1 MDIIPVIA
9 DSALTGILFG
19 GESGFFTWGL
29 LNFILVYCSSL
40 HNHCE
45 ISFRIAQ

>member
-19 GESGFFTWGL
+19 GESGFFT
-29 LNFILVYCSSL
+29 
-40 HNHCE
+40 
-45 ISFRIAQ
+45 

>member
-19 GESGFFTWGL
+19 GGVGL
-29 LNFILVYCSSL
+29 FYVRLNFILVYCSSL

>member
-19 GESGFFTWGL
+19 GESGFST
-29 LNFILVYCSSL
+29 
-40 HNHCE
+40 
-45 ISFRIAQ
+45 